1 MWVVIPA
8 PLNGKQ
14 FPWVDPKPPMSEYL
28 DWRENLS
35 SGSKISKEKPIEN
48 FAIKY
53 LERNFH
59 DLHHVICLPP
69 SIHEKSATNGEKTA
83 KFVSQLFTELFQK
96 KLKEG
101 IRAVLTDYDLYGH
114 ACLLNLEYQEPI
126 SCKRVVLFYS
136 KANLILIVR
145 VASSPDSINQESQ
158 NCSTDVKY
166 FVYVNKPIIENK
178 SLTVLGVVAC
188 PSVERKD
195 LKETLLFQFPSNFKL
210 FKVLFICE
218 DELKSYETLHDW
230 WRCKFFE
237 HCSKITCNTK
247 NEILFKQLIGLT
259 MLIIA
264 YYEVESCPSLES
276 NTQKQITSMLL
287 NPEQINAIHDCS
299 LKKVIT
305 GGFGCGK
312 SVVGNVIVK
321 SFCMKAA
328 KPSTLYY
335 ICCDHFSLLEGE
347 MKDFVDRLEENRNVK
362 VVTANLFK
370 LWRDICEKQGKSE
383 KEIISLPELL
393 QYLGSTAVNGST
405 TVNFVLDEL
414 SGEYVQEKHANQL
427 KELFSSSLKES
438 LVIFITKSIEK
449 HRSIMNNGEAQQME
463 NNCFS
468 EKKLGMKNFTL
479 KSSMRVTC
487 CVQLL
492 IDSAQKTISK
502 SSTVF
507 YQAHKS
513 LGQRKLNQEKV
524 ESNIGIETQNT
535 LKSDDIAQDTIS
547 KSNTISHQEE
557 TNSNERDTKL
567 IKPSENRNFHA
578 TQEENPTKNLQ
589 ESDDE
594 TYYDDD
600 LDHAAKILN
609 PQNVVESNNYMET
622 YYGFKHGVSGHS
634 IIGDIPKIIYL
645 PFLNWGEE
653 RSAKI
658 LSVVLEKI
666 CFEEVRSTAVI
677 CNNMQEVQ
685 CVSYAIDIIEVYGAK
700 VYTPHLR
707 NDLPRVEDKIEV
719 FEEIKKSKQN
729 VLVADIRGMCGIE
742 SEVVIVFVQPE
753 EYYLRHEI
761 VDACARSN
769 SYLVLLVLPSKVTAS
784 QKGGTVE
791 DVLNNWQ
798 EGDVKKIFVKINNDQ
813 NELYIKTEQT
823 VSINDQC
830 DEFKGRGADQ
840 NFIQH
845 IENERFK
852 TNEKNKLR

>member
-1 MWVVIPA
+1 
-8 PLNGKQ
+8 
-14 FPWVDPKPPMSEYL
+14 
-28 DWRENLS
+28 
-35 SGSKISKEKPIEN
+35 
-48 FAIKY
+48 
-53 LERNFH
+53 
-59 DLHHVICLPP
+59 
-69 SIHEKSATNGEKTA
+69 
-83 KFVSQLFTELFQK
+83 
-96 KLKEG
+96 
-101 IRAVLTDYDLYGH
+101 
-114 ACLLNLEYQEPI
+114 
-126 SCKRVVLFYS
+126 
-136 KANLILIVR
+136 
-145 VASSPDSINQESQ
+145 
-158 NCSTDVKY
+158 
-166 FVYVNKPIIENK
+166 
-178 SLTVLGVVAC
+178 
-188 PSVERKD
+188 
-195 LKETLLFQFPSNFKL
+195 
-210 FKVLFICE
+210 
-218 DELKSYETLHDW
+218 
-230 WRCKFFE
+230 
-237 HCSKITCNTK
+237 
-247 NEILFKQLIGLT
+247 

-321 SFCMKAA
+321 SFCTKAA

-335 ICCDHFSLLEGE
+335 ICCDHFSLFECE

-370 LWRDICEKQGKSE
+370 LWRGICEKQGKSE

-449 HRSIMNNGEAQQME
+449 HRFIMNNGETQQME
-463 NNCFS
+463 NNCFD

-492 IDSAQKTISK
+492 IDSAQGTISK

-513 LGQRKLNQEKV
+513 FGQRELNQEKV
-524 ESNIGIETQNT
+524 ELNIVIETQNT
-535 LKSDDIAQDTIS
+535 FKSDVIAQDTIS

-557 TNSNERDTKL
+557 TNSNERHTKL

-594 TYYDDD
+594 LYYDDD

-645 PFLNWGEE
+645 PLLNWGEE

-666 CFEEVRSTAVI
+666 CFEEVRGTAVI
-677 CNNMQEVQ
+677 CNNLQEVQ

-769 SYLVLLVLPSKVTAS
+769 SYLVLLVLPSKVTAF

>member
-1 MWVVIPA
+1 MWVIIPD
-8 PLNGKQ
+8 PLIGKQ

-53 LERNFH
+53 LERNFL
-59 DLHHVICLPP
+59 DLHHVLCFPR
-69 SIHEKSATNGEKTA
+69 SIPEKLGTNGKKKKA

-96 KLKEG
+96 VFKEG
-101 IRAVLTDYDLYGH
+101 IRAVLTDYDLYDH
-114 ACLLNLEYQEPI
+114 ACLLNFELQEDIDP
-126 SCKRVVLFYS
+126 KRVVLFYS

-145 VASSPDSINQESQ
+145 VASSPDCINQESQ

-188 PSVERKD
+188 PSVKRKD
-195 LKETLLFQFPSNFKL
+195 LEETLAFQFSCNFEL
-210 FKVLFICE
+210 FKVLFICK

-230 WRCKFFE
+230 WRYEFFAY
-237 HCSKITCNTK
+237 CSKNTCNK
-247 NEILFKQLIGLT
+247 ENEILFKQLIGLT

-264 YYEVESCPSLES
+264 KHDESCPSLES
-276 NTQKQITSMLL
+276 NTQKQITSMVL
-287 NPEQINAIHDCS
+287 NPEQIMTIYDCS

-312 SVVGNVIVK
+312 SVVGKEIVK
-321 SFCMKAA
+321 NFCTEAA

-335 ICCDHFSLLEGE
+335 ICCEHSSLFECE
-347 MKDFVDRLEENRNVK
+347 MKAYVDSLKINRNVK
-362 VVTANLFK
+362 VVSANLFE
-370 LWRDICEKQGKSE
+370 LWRDMCEKQEKSE

-414 SGEYVQEKHANQL
+414 SGEYVKEKHANQL

-438 LVIFITKSIEK
+438 LVIFIAKSIEK
-449 HRSIMNNGEAQQME
+449 HRSITNNGETQQME
-463 NNCFS
+463 NNCFD
-468 EKKLGMKNFTL
+468 EKKLGMTNFTL
-479 KSSMRVTC
+479 ESSMRVTC
-487 CVQLL
+487 CVQGL
-492 IDSAQKTISK
+492 IDSAQKTISE
-502 SSTVF
+502 SSNVF

-513 LGQRKLNQEKV
+513 LDQRKLNQEKI
-524 ESNIGIETQNT
+524 ELNIGIETQNT
-535 LKSDDIAQDTIS
+535 LKSD
-547 KSNTISHQEE
+547 EE
-557 TNSNERDTKL
+557 TK
-567 IKPSENRNFHA
+567 NRNFHA
-578 TQEENPTKNLQ
+578 TQEENLTKNLQ

-622 YYGFKHGVSGHS
+622 YYGFKDGVSGHS
-634 IIGDIPKIIYL
+634 IIGDKPKIIYL
-645 PFLNWGEE
+645 PFLNWEEE

-658 LSVVLEKI
+658 LSIVLEKI

-677 CNNMQEVQ
+677 CNHMQEVQ
-685 CVSYAIDIIEVYGAK
+685 SVAYAIDIIEGYTAI
-700 VYTPHLR
+700 VYTPQLQY
-707 NDLPRVEDKIEV
+707 DLPRAEHKTKV
-719 FEEIKKSKQN
+719 FNDIKKSKQN
-729 VLVADIRGMCGIE
+729 VLVADIRAMCGVE
-742 SEVVIVFVQPE
+742 SEVIIKFVQPE
-753 EYYLRHEI
+753 EYYLRYEI

-769 SYLVLLVLPSKVTAS
+769 SYLVFLVLPSKVTAS

-791 DVLNNWQ
+791 DVLKNWLEAKVQ
-798 EGDVKKIFVKINNDQ
+798 KILIKVDDCKDEKELCIKK
-813 NELYIKTEQT
+813 EQI

-830 DEFKGRGADQ
+830 NDFKDRGGEQ
-840 NFIQH
+840 KFFQYIN
-845 IENERFK
+845 EERFK
-852 TNEKNKLR
+852 INYKNMLM